1 MYFCGIPFSLF
12 SCKSVN
18 LEEEEQGLLFTARHM
33 YQKELVRNQMLD
45 NYRAEEEVESL
56 SSVILLL
63 YLIVYIS
70 LSLIFSHSFRSEI

>member
-18 LEEEEQGLLFTARHM
+18 VEEEEEGLLFTPLHM

-63 YLIVYIS
+63 YINVYIC
-70 LSLIFSHSFRSEI
+70 LSLIFSHSFRGEI